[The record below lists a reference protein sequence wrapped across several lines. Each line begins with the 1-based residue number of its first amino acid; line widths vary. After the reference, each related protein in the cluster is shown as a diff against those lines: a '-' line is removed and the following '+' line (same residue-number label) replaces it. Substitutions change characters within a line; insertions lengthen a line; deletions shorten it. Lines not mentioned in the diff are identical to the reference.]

1 MNRLL
6 PHPALSAMLL
16 IVWLLMANSI
26 TVGGIVLGGV
36 FALILPKFT
45 QPFWPDRPRMRFGRA
60 LVGYLVIVLF
70 DILVANFQVAWL
82 ILFRRNR
89 DLRARWLV
97 IPIDLTTP
105 EAITMLA
112 GTISLTPGTVS
123 SDVSAD
129 GRFLLVHALDVDDEA
144 AEIAHR
150 PVGRVDAA
158 VVRDVVAPVTER
170 AGVERGDPEA
180 VHSQPLEVVEPAD
193 DTLEVA
199 GARAGGVGEGTDED
213 LVEDGGLVPLRVV
226 P

>member
-129 GRFLLVHALDVDDEA
+129 GRYLLVHALDVDDAE
-144 AEIAHR
+144 AEIAR
-150 PVGRVDAA
+150 IKTRYEARLQRVF
-158 VVRDVVAPVTER
+158 P
-170 AGVERGDPEA
+170 
-180 VHSQPLEVVEPAD
+180 
-193 DTLEVA
+193 
-199 GARAGGVGEGTDED
+199 
-213 LVEDGGLVPLRVV
+213 
-226 P
+226 

>member
-26 TVGGIVLGGV
+26 TFGGIVLGGV

-60 LVGYLVIVLF
+60 FLGYLAIVLF

-82 ILFRRNR
+82 ILFRSNR
-89 DLRARWLV
+89 DLRARWLIV
-97 IPIDLTTP
+97 PIDLTTP

-144 AEIAHR
+144 ADIAR
-150 PVGRVDAA
+150 IKTRYEARLQRVFA
-158 VVRDVVAPVTER
+158 
-170 AGVERGDPEA
+170 
-180 VHSQPLEVVEPAD
+180 
-193 DTLEVA
+193 
-199 GARAGGVGEGTDED
+199 
-213 LVEDGGLVPLRVV
+213 
-226 P
+226 

>member
-26 TVGGIVLGGV
+26 TVGGIVLGSV

-60 LVGYLVIVLF
+60 FLSYLAIVLF

-105 EAITMLA
+105 EAITMIA

-129 GRFLLVHALDVDDEA
+129 GCFLLVHALDVEDEA
-144 AEIAHR
+144 AEIAR
-150 PVGRVDAA
+150 IKQRYEARLQRVFA
-158 VVRDVVAPVTER
+158 
-170 AGVERGDPEA
+170 
-180 VHSQPLEVVEPAD
+180 
-193 DTLEVA
+193 
-199 GARAGGVGEGTDED
+199 
-213 LVEDGGLVPLRVV
+213 
-226 P
+226 

>member
-144 AEIAHR
+144 AEIAR
-150 PVGRVDAA
+150 IKKRYEARLQRVLA
-158 VVRDVVAPVTER
+158 
-170 AGVERGDPEA
+170 
-180 VHSQPLEVVEPAD
+180 
-193 DTLEVA
+193 
-199 GARAGGVGEGTDED
+199 
-213 LVEDGGLVPLRVV
+213 
-226 P
+226 